1 MFNPKSNTLLDQQM
15 SVSGLEMALDPMTIM
30 AGVSAVSSIV
40 GGISGSQQASQNN
53 KDAKKA
59 YKEQKKANK
68 EQAKITTKYNKEVFE
83 ADKKDYYAQ
92 REFQWETAQREWQ
105 YNNSILDYRFLQDVR
120 MYGKSVDTYKSTLAF
135 NSLAAQQAYES
146 VQAQLAELED
156 QQAFGKQNMLVERLQ
171 AEGQAQVGQ
180 AGRSMMKTQQAT
192 LADQGMNLAVMREE
206 LRSADEQAN
215 VNMRDISIQKYAAD
229 ENAKANLMLR
239 PERPPRPLE
248 PVQGPERTFV
258 KPPKVKP
265 GFTPPPLQ
273 QNTMAPLISG
283 FGNAMSSLSS
293 INWNPAKPSNPIG

>member
-171 AEGQAQVGQ
+171 AKV
-180 AGRSMMKTQQAT
+180 K
-192 LADQGMNLAVMREE
+192 
-206 LRSADEQAN
+206 LRS
-215 VNMRDISIQKYAAD
+215 
-229 ENAKANLMLR
+229 
-239 PERPPRPLE
+239 
-248 PVQGPERTFV
+248 V
-258 KPPKVKP
+258 KPV
-265 GFTPPPLQ
+265 G
-273 QNTMAPLISG
+273 A
-283 FGNAMSSLSS
+283 
-293 INWNPAKPSNPIG
+293 